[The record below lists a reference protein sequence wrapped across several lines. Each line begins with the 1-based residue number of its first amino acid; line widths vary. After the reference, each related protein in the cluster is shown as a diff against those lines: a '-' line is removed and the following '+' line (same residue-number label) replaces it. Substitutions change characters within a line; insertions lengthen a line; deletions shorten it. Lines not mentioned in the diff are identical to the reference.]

1 MMCPVRVKTQW
12 GFVALAYDHMYGPKL
27 FAGLSGYV
35 TDNHS
40 YQDIFSFTDLLINFS
55 AKIVTW
61 NTEKALVETI
71 INNSY

>member
-1 MMCPVRVKTQW
+1 
-12 GFVALAYDHMYGPKL
+12 MYGPKL

-35 TDNHS
+35 TDKHS

-61 NTEKALVETI
+61 NAEKALVETI